1 MLYLTIIV
9 VNVLS
14 LFFQIYNIEGVENKH
29 SFFVFRFALKTL
41 LCHVTEIKHT
51 TIHFLHFTQLT
62 LQNTSLTTVNANFK
76 RMEITKFINK
86 LATNLYFYR
95 NVLLYI
101 ITLGQLNDLL

>member
-1 MLYLTIIV
+1 MLKISI
-9 VNVLS
+9 
-14 LFFQIYNIEGVENKH
+14 H
-29 SFFVFRFALKTL
+29 FFVFRFALKTL
-41 LCHVTEIKHT
+41 LCHVTEMKHT
-51 TIHFLHFTQLT
+51 TMHFLHFTQLT
-62 LQNTSLTTVNANFK
+62 SQNKSLTTVNANFK

>member
-1 MLYLTIIV
+1 MLYLTIII

-29 SFFVFRFALKTL
+29 SFFVFRLALKTL
-41 LCHVTEIKHT
+41 LCHVTEMKHT

-62 LQNTSLTTVNANFK
+62 SQNTSLTTVNAIFK
-76 RMEITKFINK
+76 RMEITKFMNK

-101 ITLGQLNDLL
+101 ITLGQLNDFL

>member
-1 MLYLTIIV
+1 MLCLTIIV

-41 LCHVTEIKHT
+41 LCHVTEMKHT
-51 TIHFLHFTQLT
+51 TIHFLYFTQLT
-62 LQNTSLTTVNANFK
+62 SQNTSLTTSNANFK
-76 RMEITKFINK
+76 RMEITKFINI
-86 LATNLYFYR
+86 LATKLFYR
-95 NVLLYI
+95 NVLLYV